1 MIVSFNSF
9 SVNLAAR
16 EVRRDDRVVD
26 MEPRAYE
33 LLVYLLEHRDRAVG
47 KDELQEKVWGTIVS
61 DGALT
66 RGVMKLR
73 KALEDKS
80 ESIIKTVPRFG
91 YRFVAALDDEII
103 AKPGPVATNIQ
114 TGGSKSVL
122 AGLGI
127 AALLV
132 FAYVFLA
139 PAEAVDKTVAVLP
152 FTDLSEAQDQQWF
165 ADGLAEEI
173 LNSLAR
179 TPDLSVTSR
188 TSSFSY
194 RDAKLDIPAIA
205 AELGVAH
212 VLEGSVRRDGDQVR
226 VTAQLIRAEDGF
238 HVWSENYD
246 YAYSD
251 LIDVQES
258 VATDIANALQTTMDP
273 KRLAMFV
280 SSGTQS
286 VAAYEQ
292 YLKGI
297 SGYDSMVA
305 TGNVESYTDAIVAL
319 EKAVE
324 LDPEFALAWREI
336 AEFWATQLSVTR
348 IASKTTDLGPEAVA
362 EAYETA
368 IDAAIKYAND
378 PITALGYQAAKA
390 DKQMNMR
397 QALQL
402 NEKLL
407 EERPNDRWGR
417 VRQVDL
423 LNKLNFHEEVV
434 SFIAETSER
443 DNHDPSFA
451 GGALRALAYSG
462 NIEATQSYAETAAV
476 LFENHAVTVYQVHR
490 AFLWSGN
497 VERARDVYRIVEA
510 SDLPARSRYLAQLR
524 QLCAEGRVEEAEALF
539 VASGVLYEDRLTTE
553 WLSLITLGN
562 HEAAIDV
569 WRETDVLNDPL
580 LFGGMV
586 GYPSFDAQSFPNL
599 ASFLEIHGNE
609 PGPIRQIPY
618 RCKN

>member
-1 MIVSFNSF
+1 MIVSFNDY
-9 SVNLAAR
+9 SVNLSAR
-16 EVRRDDRVVD
+16 EVRRGNRVVV

-91 YRFVAALDDEII
+91 YRFVAALNDEI
-103 AKPGPVATNIQ
+103 VAEQESALTNSQSGHNRSI
-114 TGGSKSVL
+114 L
-122 AGLGI
+122 IGLGM
-127 AALLV
+127 AALLAFGYLL
-132 FAYVFLA
+132 FAPGEVA
-139 PAEAVDKTVAVLP
+139 DKSVAVLP
-152 FTDLSEAQDQQWF
+152 FADMSEAQDQQWF

-194 RDAKLDIPAIA
+194 RGAKLDISAIA
-205 AELGVAH
+205 DELGVAH

-226 VTAQLIRAEDGF
+226 VTAQLIRADDGF

-251 LIDVQES
+251 LIAVQES

-273 KRLAMFV
+273 ERLAKFV
-280 SSGTQS
+280 SSGTLS
-286 VAAYEQ
+286 VAAFEQ

-297 SGYDSMVA
+297 SGFDSMVA
-305 TGNVESYTDAIVAL
+305 TGNVESYSDSILAF
-319 EKAVE
+319 ERAVE
-324 LDPEFALAWREI
+324 LDPKFALAWGEI
-336 AEFWATQLSVTR
+336 AEYWATQLSISR
-348 IASKTTDLGPEAVA
+348 IASNTTNLRPEIVA
-362 EAYETA
+362 ANYETA
-368 IDAAIKYAND
+368 MDAAIKHAGD
-378 PITALGYQAAKA
+378 PITALGYRAAKA
-390 DKQMNMR
+390 DKQMRLR

-402 NEKLL
+402 NTELL
-407 EERPNDRWGR
+407 EQRPNDRWGR

-423 LNKLNFHEEVV
+423 LNKLNFHDEAVNFV
-434 SFIAETSER
+434 AEASER
-443 DNHDPSFA
+443 DNHDPGFA

-462 NIEATQSYAETAAV
+462 NIEATEAYAEAAAG
-476 LFENHAVTVYQVHR
+476 LFANQAVTIYQVQR

-497 VERARDVYRIVEA
+497 VESARDAYRIVEA

-524 QLCAEGRVEEAEALF
+524 QLCAEGRGDEAQALF
-539 VASGVLYEDRLTTE
+539 VASGELYVDRAITE

-569 WRETDVLNDPL
+569 WRETDALSDPL
-580 LFGGMV
+580 LFGGML
-586 GYPSFDAQSFPNL
+586 GYPSFDPQNYPNL
-599 ASFLEIHGNE
+599 ATFLEVHGNE
-609 PGPIRQIPY
+609 PGPVRQIPY